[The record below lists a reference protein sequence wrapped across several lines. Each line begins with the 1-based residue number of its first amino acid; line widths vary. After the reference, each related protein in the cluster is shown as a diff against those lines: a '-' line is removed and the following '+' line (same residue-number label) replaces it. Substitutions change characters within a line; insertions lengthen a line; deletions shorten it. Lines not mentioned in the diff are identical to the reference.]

1 MAKLIVIEGNL
12 EGQVFEL
19 KERSTTVG
27 RQTDCDVNLEDPSVS
42 GHHCTIEVNDGAYTV
57 KDSGSTNGTAINGKE
72 IQEQPLQIGDIL
84 NVGSVRMRL
93 ESDNAQTVNVQ
104 PPENL
109 QPSEPPQTGQSS
121 SSKASGFYKRTNRKT
136 VWIVVIALLT
146 LAALAA
152 LGVFLLKL
160 FA

>member
-19 KERSTTVG
+19 KEGSTTVG
-27 RQTDCDVNLEDPSVS
+27 RQTDCDVRIEDPSVS
-42 GHHCTIEVNDGAYTV
+42 GHHCTIDVAEDSCTV

-72 IQEQPLQIGDIL
+72 IQEQPLETGDIL

-93 ESDNAQTVNVQ
+93 ESDNEQPVSVQ

-109 QPSEPPQTGQSS
+109 QPPEPPQTGQSLS
-121 SSKASGFYKRTNRKT
+121 GGASGFCKRRNRKT
-136 VWIVVIALLT
+136 VWISITVLLT
-146 LAALAA
+146 LVALAA
-152 LGVFLLKL
+152 LTFFLLKL